1 MRSFT
6 RAVRARRL
14 HFGYRAFVN
23 ILFHHQ
29 AQSGLFFVVFLSL
42 VACSTSPRGIDSL
55 DIDVKSREVGS
66 SVTDPD
72 IQRRSEALH
81 YFLLGQ
87 LSYINEDYKSAIDN
101 FSRASDLT
109 DIPAPLIHTKLAEL
123 HLKQGNLAMALA
135 ESELAVIQ
143 DPAITYNLLLKA
155 GILEALGKGAEAEP
169 LYQKIIQTKPDTF
182 DAYVYL
188 SALYQR
194 SGNQKK
200 SIDTLRALVKRAP
213 KESFSFFYLA
223 QALENQGELRASE
236 VEFEKAHALD
246 PANVNIALAR
256 VRVFLKLQK
265 RSEALALCQKIVE
278 QSPEN
283 QAARKVL
290 GHLLLGENRLEDA
303 LGHLSALEGLEGD
316 PTDTRY
322 KIALIQIERKNL
334 HEAERELTLVLAQKP
349 AHEQARYYLAT
360 VYSGSGRR
368 REAIEELIKIENDSV
383 LVTKARTYA
392 AFLLRQEQ
400 SFEEAEEQIRYLFD
414 RKLGDKTTFSYL
426 VLILR
431 DQRKFS
437 EAEDMLRDALDDD
450 PKNEG
455 LLFNL
460 GLVLDDL
467 KEGEEA
473 LAMMQ
478 QVIAINPRNSEALN
492 YIAYYLA
499 DTGESLDKAM
509 KYSTEALQLK
519 PRDGYYLDT
528 LGWIYFKQGKFSD
541 AVQVLADAVQLI
553 ADDAVILEHYAD
565 ALFKSGDPKRALEVY
580 QSILIKA
587 KITSEEE
594 REKLYKHI
602 KKKIS
607 RLPPS

>member
-1 MRSFT
+1 M
-6 RAVRARRL
+6 
-14 HFGYRAFVN
+14 AFPYM
-23 ILFHHQ
+23 
-29 AQSGLFFVVFLSL
+29 FFLRQVLIVLSVVLSLNL
-42 VACSTSPRGIDSL
+42 VACSPSQRGIDLL
-55 DIDVKSREVGS
+55 DIDVKSRETGS
-66 SVTDPD
+66 SVNDPD

-109 DIPAPLIHTKLAEL
+109 DIPASLIHTKLAEL
-123 HLKQGNLAMALA
+123 HLKQGNLDKALA
-135 ESELAVIQ
+135 ESELAVTQ
-143 DPAITYNLLLKA
+143 DPALTYNLLLKA
-155 GILEALGKGAEAEP
+155 GILEALGKGSEAEP
-169 LYQKIIQTKPDTF
+169 LYQRIIQTKPDTF

-223 QALENQGELRASE
+223 QALENQGDMRSAE

-246 PANVNIALAR
+246 PANINIALAR
-256 VRVFLKLQK
+256 VRVYLKLQK
-265 RSEALALCQKIVE
+265 RAEALALCQKIVE

-303 LGHLSALEGLEGD
+303 LKHLAALEGLEGD

-368 REAIEELIKIENDSV
+368 GEAIEELIQIENDPV

-400 SFEEAEEQIRYLFD
+400 SYEEAEEQIRYLFD

-499 DTGESLDKAM
+499 DNGESLDKAI
-509 KYSTEALQLK
+509 KYSTEALQIK

-541 AVQVLADAVQLI
+541 AVQVLADAVQAI
-553 ADDAVILEHYAD
+553 PDDAVILEHYAD
-565 ALFKSGDPKRALEVY
+565 ALFKSGDSKRALEVY
-580 QSILIKA
+580 QSIFIKA
-587 KITSEEE
+587 KVSSEDE
-594 REKLYKHI
+594 RKKLYKHI
-602 KKKIS
+602 TKKIS
-607 RLPPS
+607 RLQPS